1 MWSPVAP
8 DPYMLPPM
16 RPSYTPQTAL
26 SDRLLKEIAVLKTGE
41 SFLLSTHRPV
51 MRAFIAAALL
61 RKSGKPLLVI
71 TPTREEG
78 ERFVADASFFLGK
91 DKALFFPSWELLP
104 FEEQSP
110 HTEIVASRMEVLY
123 TLSNGGPTL
132 VVTTPRALLQKVL
145 PTDDFIAAIEI
156 LKVDMEL
163 EVEPFKEKMESIG
176 YSRMSL
182 VEERGEMSI
191 RGGIIDFFPPLYPSP
206 VRIELFGETI
216 ESLRFFDPATQR
228 SKETIDQI
236 TILPARELI
245 NDTSSSSSA
254 LRKLKERGDELGIPR
269 DVREVIAERLR
280 SGLAFAGMESFL
292 PLFHERL
299 ETLFDYLPR
308 ETLLLVDRN
317 GDVMGEAE
325 QFHREVDEMAEKGA
339 VNNRLIVRS
348 NDLYTSLGYLD
359 EQIKG
364 RGGIF
369 FNDSPPNGGKG
380 GVESAATSRVVE
392 IAAESNIDIRQDIS
406 MKRGEMLQPLVERL
420 TMWREM
426 GWQII
431 LAVSTEGQAE
441 RLKEL
446 LEPYR
451 VKIGV
456 VEGVE
461 LPVIGKV
468 WGKSCGRG
476 GAEGRDE
483 GVCGDGPYDHLPG
496 DVVAVDVILG
506 ELSSGFRSSDLKLA
520 IVTEDEIFGARVKR
534 RPPPSRRV
542 EAFLTQLQDL
552 DIGDHI
558 VHADHGIGIYKG
570 LKRLKLT
577 EIEHDFLLL
586 EYLGGDKLYLPA
598 QRLNLISKYHGVEGK
613 VPIVDR
619 LGGNGWNKTKEKVKK
634 AVEEMAQ
641 ELLEL
646 YAARSVVKG
655 FSFSR
660 PDTAFAEFEAA
671 FEYSETPDQERTIRE
686 VIDDMERDRPM
697 DRLVCGDVG
706 YGKTEVAMR
715 AAFNAAFDGKQ
726 VAILVPTTVLA
737 QQHYNTFTQRFAPY
751 PVQVDL
757 LSRFRSPAEQR
768 ESVERLK
775 RGDTDIIIGTHRLLQ
790 RDVAFNNLG
799 LVVIDEEHRFGV
811 RHKERLK
818 QLRSHVDVLTLT
830 ATPIPRTL
838 HMSFAGIRDLSII
851 NTPPEERLAI
861 KTTVMRFDE
870 TAIRDAIMREL
881 LRGGQVFFVHNRV
894 VGIEEM
900 ADRIRA
906 IVPEARVAVA
916 HGQMKPRDLEKVMG
930 AFINKEYDILLSTSI
945 IESGL
950 DIPSANTIIIN
961 RADMFGLADIYQLR
975 GRVGRSR
982 HRAYAYL
989 LVPPDMALTGDA
1001 RKRLDVLRELS
1012 GLGAGFR
1019 IATHDLEIRGAGE
1032 LLGSSQSGQIGMV
1045 GFEMYSQL
1053 LEEAVQELK
1062 GEVVER
1068 QPDPEVHLNL
1078 SAFLP
1083 EEYIPDTKQRLNL
1096 YKRMAT
1102 VTDDGEVDELRVE
1115 VRDRFGS
1122 IPPLVDTLFKTVSLK
1137 LLLKRVGIV
1146 ELRQKGKHIHLK
1158 CGDET
1163 QIDTDTLLGLIKSEP
1178 HRIRITSDLR
1188 IIYGLDDDDPIGA
1201 TRYLLQ
1207 RLIKGC

>member
-1 MWSPVAP
+1 MIPH
-8 DPYMLPPM
+8 DTHNL
-16 RPSYTPQTAL
+16 AL
-26 SDRLLKEIAVLKTGE
+26 SDSLLKEVASLKRGE
-41 SFLLSTHRPV
+41 DFLLLTHLPV

-61 RKSGKPLLVI
+61 RKSGRPLLVI

-78 ERFVADASFFLGK
+78 ERFVADASFFLGH

-123 TLSNGGPTL
+123 ALSNSGPTL

-145 PTDDFIAAIEI
+145 PADDFIAAIEI
-156 LKVDMEL
+156 LKVEMEL
-163 EVEPFKEKMESIG
+163 EVELFKEKMESTG

-182 VEERGEMSI
+182 VEERGEISI

-206 VRIELFGETI
+206 VRIELFGEII

-245 NDTSSSSSA
+245 SDTSSRSTA
-254 LRKLKERGDELGIPR
+254 LRRLKERGDELGIPR

-299 ETLFDYLPR
+299 ETLFDYLPL
-308 ETLLLVDRN
+308 ETLLLVDRD

-339 VNNRLIVRS
+339 ANNRLIVRR
-348 NDLYTSLGYLD
+348 NDLYTSLGHL
-359 EQIKG
+359 EGQIKE
-364 RGGIF
+364 RGGLFI
-369 FNDSPPNGGKG
+369 NDSTFTTGKG
-380 GVESAATSRVVE
+380 GPRGVAVSRVVE
-392 IAAESNIDIRQDIS
+392 IAADSNIDIRHDIS
-406 MKRGEMLQPLVERL
+406 RKKGEMLQPLVERFVK
-420 TMWREM
+420 WREM
-426 GWQII
+426 GWQVI
-431 LAVSTEGQAE
+431 LAVSTVGQAE

-446 LEPYR
+446 LENYN
-451 VKIGV
+451 VQIVV

-461 LPVIGKV
+461 LPVVGKV
-468 WGKSCGRG
+468 LGRSSC
-476 GAEGRDE
+476 D
-483 GVCGDGPYDHLPG
+483 DGPYDPLTDG
-496 DVVAVDVILG
+496 MAAIAVILG
-506 ELSSGFRSSDLKLA
+506 ELSSGFRSTDLKLA

-558 VHADHGIGIYKG
+558 VHTDHGIGIYRG
-570 LKRLKLT
+570 LKRLKLD
-577 EIEHDFLLL
+577 EVENDFLLL

-619 LGGNGWNKTKEKVKK
+619 LGGSGWNKTKERVKK
-634 AVEEMAQ
+634 VVEEMAR

-671 FEYSETPDQERTIRE
+671 FEYNETPDQERAIRE

-715 AAFNAAFDGKQ
+715 AAFTAAFDGKQ

-737 QQHYNTFTQRFAPY
+737 QQHYNTFTQRFTPY
-751 PVQVDL
+751 PVHVDL

-768 ESVERLK
+768 VSIEKLK
-775 RGDTDIIIGTHRLLQ
+775 QGGTDIIIGTHRLLQ
-790 RDVAFNNLG
+790 KDVAFNNLG

-906 IVPEARVAVA
+906 IVPEARIATA
-916 HGQMKPRDLEKVMG
+916 HGQMRPRDLEVVMG

-989 LVPPDMALTGDA
+989 LVPPDMALTDDA

-1062 GEVVER
+1062 GEEVER
-1068 QPDPEVHLNL
+1068 RPDPEVHLHL

-1083 EEYIPDTKQRLNL
+1083 EEYIPDMRQRLNL

-1102 VTDDGEVDELRVE
+1102 VADDGEVEELRVE

-1137 LLLKRVGIV
+1137 LLLKRVGIL

-1163 QIDTDTLLGLIKSEP
+1163 KIDTDTLLGLIKSEP
-1178 HRIRITSDLR
+1178 HRIRITSDSR
-1188 IIYGLDDDDPIGA
+1188 IIYGLDDDDPVGV

>member
-1 MWSPVAP
+1 MTPPDAP
-8 DPYMLPPM
+8 DI
-16 RPSYTPQTAL
+16 TL
-26 SDRLLKEIAVLKTGE
+26 SDSLMKEIAALKAGE
-41 SFLLSTHRPV
+41 LFHLSTHRPV
-51 MRAFIAAALL
+51 MRAFIAASLL
-61 RKSGKPLLVI
+61 LKSDRPLLVI

-78 ERFVADASFFLGK
+78 ERFVADASFFLGEE
-91 DKALFFPSWELLP
+91 KARFFPSWELLP

-110 HTEIVASRMEVLY
+110 HTEIVAARMEVLY
-123 TLSNGGPTL
+123 TLANGGPAL
-132 VVTTPRALLQKVL
+132 VVTTPRALLQKL
-145 PTDDFIAAIEI
+145 IPADDFIAAIEI
-156 LKVDMEL
+156 IREEMEL
-163 EVEPFKEKMESIG
+163 NVELFIEKMESLG

-182 VEERGEMSI
+182 VEERGEISI
-191 RGGIIDFFPPLYPSP
+191 RGGIIDLFPPLYPAP

-228 SKETIDQI
+228 SKERIEQI
-236 TILPARELI
+236 TILPAREVI
-245 NDTSSSSSA
+245 SNASSRKSA
-254 LRKLKERGDELGIPR
+254 LRGVKERGDELGIPR

-280 SGLAFAGMESFL
+280 GGISFAGIESFL

-308 ETLLLVDRN
+308 ETLLIVDRD
-317 GDVMGEAE
+317 GDVMEEAE
-325 QFHREVDEMAEKGA
+325 QFHREIDEMAEKGA
-339 VNNRLIVRS
+339 AKNRLIVRRD
-348 NDLYTSLGYLD
+348 DLYTSLAYLD
-359 EQIKG
+359 GQIEE
-364 RGGIF
+364 RGSLF
-369 FNDSPPNGGKG
+369 YSDSLPITGEDGKDTFRA
-380 GVESAATSRVVE
+380 VEV
-392 IAAESNIDIRQDIS
+392 AAESNADIRRYIS
-406 MKRGEMLQPLVERL
+406 IKKGEMLQPLVDRFDG
-420 TMWREM
+420 WSDM
-426 GWQII
+426 GWQVVLVI
-431 LAVSTEGQAE
+431 STVGQAE

-446 LEPYR
+446 LKNY
-451 VKIGV
+451 GV
-456 VEGVE
+456 AISVVDGVE
-461 LPVIGKV
+461 LPVAGEI
-468 WGKSCGRG
+468 RG
-476 GAEGRDE
+476 SGG
-483 GVCGDGPYDHLPG
+483 GGFSGNLPG
-496 DVVAVDVILG
+496 NNIPVVLG

-520 IVTEDEIFGARVKR
+520 IVTDDEIFGARVKR
-534 RPPPSRRV
+534 RPPPSKRL
-542 EAFLTQLQDL
+542 EAFLTQLQEL
-552 DIGDHI
+552 DRGDHI
-558 VHADHGIGIYKG
+558 VHVDHGIGIYRG
-570 LKRLKLT
+570 LERLKLD
-577 EIEHDFLLL
+577 EIENDFLLL
-586 EYLGGDKLYLPA
+586 EYRGGDRLYLPA

-613 VPIVDR
+613 APIVDK
-619 LGGNGWNKTKEKVKK
+619 LGGSGWNKTKERVKK
-634 AVEEMAQ
+634 VVEEMAQ

-646 YAARSVVKG
+646 YAARSVVEG
-655 FSFSR
+655 YSFSR
-660 PDTAFAEFEAA
+660 PDAAFAEFEAA
-671 FEYSETPDQERTIRE
+671 FEYTETPDQERAIRE
-686 VIDDMERDRPM
+686 VIDDMTGNRPM

-715 AAFNAAFDGKQ
+715 AAFTAAFDGRQ

-737 QQHYNTFTQRFAPY
+737 QQHYNTFSKRFATY

-768 ESVERLK
+768 ESVARLK

-790 RDVAFNNLG
+790 KDVAFNNLG
-799 LVVIDEEHRFGV
+799 LIVIDEEHRFGV

-818 QLRSHVDVLTLT
+818 QIRSHVDVLTLT

-851 NTPPEERLAI
+851 STPPEERLAI

-900 ADRIRA
+900 ADRIKE
-906 IVPEARVAVA
+906 IVPEARVAFA
-916 HGQMKPRDLEKVMG
+916 HGQMKPRDLEVVMG
-930 AFINKEYDILLSTSI
+930 AFIDKKYDILLSTSI

-1053 LEEAVQELK
+1053 LEEAVQEIK
-1062 GEVVER
+1062 GEAVER
-1068 QPDPEVHLNL
+1068 LPDPEVHLNL
-1078 SAFLP
+1078 STFLP
-1083 EEYIPDTKQRLNL
+1083 EEYIPDMKQRLNL

-1102 VTDDGEVDELRVE
+1102 VTDDSEVDELRVE
-1115 VRDRFGS
+1115 VRDRFGP
-1122 IPPLVDTLFKTVSLK
+1122 IPPLVDNLFKTVSLK
-1137 LLLKRVGIV
+1137 LLLKRGGVV
-1146 ELRQKGKHIHLK
+1146 ELRQKGRLLHLK
-1158 CGDET
+1158 WGDEARM
-1163 QIDTDTLLGLIKSEP
+1163 DSDALLSLMKSEP
-1178 HRIRITSDLR
+1178 HRITVTPDARG
-1188 IIYGLDDDDPIGA
+1188 IYRMDGDDPIGA

-1207 RLIKGC
+1207 RLIKEC